1 MSGGLTLCWI
11 IILFFLIH
19 LKSILSI
26 IPFLEPAGT
35 QSMLLSG
42 YTGEDDRGES
52 SSILS
57 ELPKLLMGRKKKY
70 SMKKKQGIFGLF

>member
-1 MSGGLTLCWI
+1 MLDNNLI
-11 IILFFLIH
+11 ISYSPPKYIKMILF
-19 LKSILSI
+19 S
-26 IPFLEPAGT
+26 EPAGT